1 MAKWDQRDPR
11 WIVEVRPDG
20 TNVNN
25 WHWVEKNAT
34 TWSKN
39 KITELLC
46 GLVIQDDEYFCEITE
61 VTKLEGE
68 ATANN
73 RKAKLIF
80 FYEWDI
86 KADWSGKLKSDST
99 KYKGKL
105 DVPNLS
111 EENDE
116 EDLDVNV
123 SVEDSS
129 NTAYKVKEF
138 MRCEG
143 TKIIQK
149 QLGEYIKCLK
159 EEYSQGIILP
169 TKDNQLGVGEQKTSS
184 GQNLAKQEMNRAIN
198 GIQGDIP
205 HDINDI
211 PCKTLKVKE
220 DFICSVEDLYR
231 ALTTR
236 ELMSAFTNSEVV
248 CETDPPGN
256 FSLYSGFVTGQF
268 LELVPSKK
276 IVQKWRLKSWPEGH
290 YSEVTIELDSNGD
303 TTTMNLT
310 QKNVPE
316 KEFDNTQDGWSRHYW
331 ARIKQI
337 FGYGAQLF

>member
-39 KITELLC
+39 KITELLA
-46 GLVIQDDEYFCEITE
+46 GLVIQNDDYFCEITE
-61 VTKLEGE
+61 VTRLEGE

-86 KADWSGKLKSDST
+86 RADWSGKLKNDTT

-111 EENDE
+111 EENSA
-116 EDLDVNV
+116 EDIDVNV

-129 NTAYKVKEF
+129 DTAYRVKEF

-143 TKIIQK
+143 MKTIQQ

-159 EEYSQGIILP
+159 EEFSQGIILP
-169 TKDNQLGVGEQKTSS
+169 TKDNQQVVAEQKTSS
-184 GQNLAKQEMNRAIN
+184 GQNVAKQEMNKTIN
-198 GIQGDIP
+198 GNQGHAIRATD
-205 HDINDI
+205 DI
-211 PCKTLKVKE
+211 PCKTLKARE
-220 DFICSVEDLYR
+220 EFICSAEDLYR
-231 ALTTR
+231 TLTTK
-236 ELMSAFTNSEVV
+236 ELMLAFTNSEVV
-248 CETDPPGN
+248 CETDPLGD
-256 FSLYSGFVTGQF
+256 FSLYSGFVNGQF
-268 LELVPSKK
+268 VELVPNKK
-276 IVQKWRLKSWPEGH
+276 IVQKWRLKTWPESH
-290 YSEVTIELDSNGD
+290 YSEVTIEFEAKGDS
-303 TTTMNLT
+303 TMLNLT
-310 QKNVPE
+310 QKHVPE
-316 KEFDNTQDGWSRHYW
+316 KEYDSTQDGWNRHYW